1 MNDSIKEDLTFI
13 KNELE
18 SLNIKVDLIL
28 DMLNS
33 FTIMLTE
40 SDEETDL
47 DSIYD
52 SEDNWIS
59 EKNEDWNSYQDDD
72 DDED

>member
-1 MNDSIKEDLTFI
+1 MNDSIKEDLTFV

-72 DDED
+72 DED